1 MINLNQEVQRLA
13 STGKVSAESADMLH
27 QLVCLNFVIESIGTA
42 KS

>member
-13 STGKVSAESADMLH
+13 GTGKVSAKPLDTLH
-27 QLVCLNFVIESIGTA
+27 QLILNFVIESISTA